1 MKPSEWLA
9 VEAGQVAETAA
20 RLRSMTGVLG
30 LSNAQLGTVLLLCQ
44 NAWEG

>member
-1 MKPSEWLA
+1 
-9 VEAGQVAETAA
+9 
-20 RLRSMTGVLG
+20 MTGVLG